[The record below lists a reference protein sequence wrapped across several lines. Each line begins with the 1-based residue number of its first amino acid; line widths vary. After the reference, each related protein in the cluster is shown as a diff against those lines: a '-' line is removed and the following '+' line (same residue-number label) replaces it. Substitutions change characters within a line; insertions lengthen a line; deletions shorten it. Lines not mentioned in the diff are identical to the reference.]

1 MNSNDQIVKAVNIN
15 APISRVW
22 QALTDYK
29 QFGEW
34 FRVKLNEPFA
44 PGSRSTG
51 VTTYPGYEG
60 HQWFATIESMEPESL
75 FSFRWNHDN
84 IEAGLPPEQQPT
96 THVEFRLEQ
105 SASGTLLTITESGFE
120 SLPESKRG
128 AIMRGNIEGWN
139 IQAKNI
145 ADYVTVK

>member
-1 MNSNDQIVKAVNIN
+1 MSNNDQIVKIVEID

-22 QALTDYK
+22 EALTDYK

-51 VTTYPGYEG
+51 ITTYPGYEG
-60 HQWFATIESMEPESL
+60 YQWLATIDRMEHESL

-84 IEAGLPPEQQPT
+84 IEAGLPAEQQPT
-96 THVEFRLEQ
+96 THVVFTLE
-105 SASGTLLTITESGFE
+105 ATATGTRLTITESGFDA
-120 SLPESKRG
+120 LPASKRD
-128 AIMRGNIEGWN
+128 AIMRGNTEGWE
-139 IQAKNI
+139 IQSRHILN
-145 ADYVTVK
+145 YVTQP

>member
-1 MNSNDQIVKAVNIN
+1 MGNNNQIVKVVEIN

-51 VTTYPGYEG
+51 ITTYPGYEG
-60 HQWFATIESMEPESL
+60 YQWLATIDCMEHESL

-84 IEAGLPPEQQPT
+84 IEPGLPPEQQPT
-96 THVEFRLEQ
+96 THVAFKLETTPD
-105 SASGTLLTITESGFE
+105 GTRLTITESGFDA
-120 SLPESKRG
+120 LPESKRG
-128 AIMRGNIEGWN
+128 AIMRGNTEGWE
-139 IQAKNI
+139 IQSRHI
-145 ADYVTVK
+145 VDYVTQS